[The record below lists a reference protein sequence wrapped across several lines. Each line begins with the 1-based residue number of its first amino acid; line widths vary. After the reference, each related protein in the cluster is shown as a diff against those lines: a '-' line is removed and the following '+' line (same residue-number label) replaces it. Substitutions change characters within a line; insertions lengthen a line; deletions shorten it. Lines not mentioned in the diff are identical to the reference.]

1 MARIPQVR
9 RVLFNDEEIGM
20 GFNSDSGLAVGT
32 ALEGFTVSSD
42 PVATGQTVTST
53 ITIVSTHE
61 ELQETLGM
69 SFEAQGRYGF
79 FSASAKTTFSE
90 SSNYNSTSTFLVA
103 RVVVEN
109 ALRRGRGFK
118 VTGDAKALLDALR
131 FDEFKRAFGD
141 SFVRGLQTGGE
152 FYAVI
157 RITSVSVSHQT
168 SLAATLQAE
177 ANGLVASGSFK
188 ASFEEANKSA
198 GTRSEYTAT
207 MFQKAGSGAQI
218 SPTVEIGEV
227 ISRFKQFPA
236 IASDSSAA
244 YEAEVVTYDTLPLPV
259 PTPEEQEAFLFALAD
274 ARERKLG
281 YIQTRN
287 DLEFALRHPDFFR
300 DPPSAEVLMAAISAY
315 TRLINAAM
323 QHAIKLSRGQISPPR
338 LFDPGELVPPLTE
351 PAPIRLVRVTADPTV
366 QPATLRLVSLACRT
380 ASDPSPSTDEI
391 MIRVDDVPLP
401 GPFPVDMSAG
411 DQLRLDNTFL
421 LGSAAMKIQVWD
433 LDGGL
438 GDDDLIGT
446 VTVTGAERGTGQ
458 KHVQLSDGQGVYE
471 LVYEVV

>member
-9 RVLFNDEEIGM
+9 RVLFNDEEVGM
-20 GFNSDSGLAVGT
+20 GFNSESGLAVGT

-42 PVATGQTVTST
+42 PDADGQTVTSS
-53 ITIVSTHE
+53 ISIVSTHE

-118 VTGDAKALLDALR
+118 VTADAKALLDALR
-131 FDEFKRAFGD
+131 FEEFNRAFGD

-157 RITSVSVSHQT
+157 RITSVSTTRQT

-188 ASFEEANKSA
+188 ASFEEANRSA
-198 GTRSEYTAT
+198 SSRSEYTAT
-207 MFQKAGSGAQI
+207 MFQKAGSGATI
-218 SPTVEIGEV
+218 APTVEIGEV
-227 ISRFKQFPA
+227 ITRFKQFPT

-259 PTPEEQEAFLFALAD
+259 PTPEEQEAFLLALAD
-274 ARERKLG
+274 ARERKLRF
-281 YIQTRN
+281 IQTRN
-287 DLEFALRHPDFFR
+287 DLEFALRQPEFFR
-300 DPPSAEVLMAAISAY
+300 GLPSTDVLLTVISTY
-315 TRLINAAM
+315 TKLINAAM

-338 LFDPGELVPPLTE
+338 LFDPGELVPPLRE
-351 PAPIRLVRVTADPTV
+351 PAPIPLVRVPVDAPA
-366 QPATLRLVSLACRT
+366 ATLRLVSLVCRT
-380 ASDPSPSTDEI
+380 PSDRDPDAGDEI
-391 MIRVDDVPLP
+391 VVRVGGADVAGAPYEFEEGTRIELGHTFPL
-401 GPFPVDMSAG
+401 G
-411 DQLRLDNTFL
+411 
-421 LGSAAMKIQVWD
+421 AAPTKIEVIE
-433 LDGGL
+433 LDGGFA
-438 GDDDLIGT
+438 GMDDYIGSVVAT
-446 VTVTGAERGTGQ
+446 VADRATGRKNA
-458 KHVQLSDGQGVYE
+458 VLSDGQAVYE